1 MAEIRDYTI
10 KLIKAIAGRYYD
22 PNDDPTQAL
31 LTMFEE
37 LAQDLEIPL
46 GGDE

>member
-10 KLIKAIAGRYYD
+10 GLIKAIAERFWD
-22 PNDDPTQAL
+22 VNDDPTQAL